1 MGKAVRILIE
11 TLSPEQFK
19 HVPWKNGLGSTIE
32 LAINNGGTVDRFEW
46 RLSIASVVK
55 DGVFSDFSGY
65 FRNLVLIEG
74 PGITLEYDQAKTDK
88 LDTLLSIAKFD
99 GASRTLGV
107 LKSGPIKDFNIM
119 TNISNTHAV
128 VETYLEHQIVDIL
141 ECDLCFIYCL
151 SEEATLKQQGLTLP
165 AGHLLKIQTPK
176 AGTLQIEGQKMI
188 VIQIN
193 RIAKI

>member
-1 MGKAVRILIE
+1 MLIE
-11 TLSPEQFK
+11 ILSPEQFK
-19 HVPWKNGLGSTIE
+19 QVPWKNGQGSTTE
-32 LAINNGGTVDRFEW
+32 LAINEGGTVGSFDW
-46 RLSIASVVK
+46 RLSIASVIK
-55 DGVFSDFSGY
+55 DGEFSDFTGY

-74 PGITLEYDQAKTDK
+74 LGITLEHDQAKKDD

-99 GASRTLGV
+99 GASKTFGV

-128 VETYLEHQIVDIL
+128 VDAYAEKQIVDIP

-151 SEEATLKQQGLTLP
+151 TEEAILNEQGLTLP

-176 AGTLQIEGQKMI
+176 AGGFQIKGQQMI
-188 VIQIN
+188 IIQIN
-193 RIAKI
+193 TVA